1 VIHKYTD
8 DKGNFLMAVS
18 SSIPGMTIVPPG
30 QTPADGEQISHTEFT
45 AMVDEAARAV
55 VKPQPTIESL
65 TVLLAQAQ
73 ADLQKLKDNQH

>member
-1 VIHKYTD
+1 VIHRYTD

-18 SSIPGMTIVPPG
+18 SSIPGVTIVPPG
-30 QTPADGEQISHTEFT
+30 QTPADGEQISHTEFA

-55 VKPQPTIESL
+55 SEPQPTIESL

-73 ADLQKLKDNQH
+73 ADLERLKQTQ